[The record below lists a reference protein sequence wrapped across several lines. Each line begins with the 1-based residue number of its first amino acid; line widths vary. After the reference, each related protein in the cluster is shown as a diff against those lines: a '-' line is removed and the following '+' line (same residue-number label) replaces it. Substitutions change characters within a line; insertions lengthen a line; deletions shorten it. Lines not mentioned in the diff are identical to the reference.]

1 MGSSNAS
8 GLLVALLMIFSLLLF
23 GAALWYYM
31 FHRRS
36 CTLLG
41 DLSNEKND
49 VSNGDYEM
57 VEVDSMDEEDSQFT
71 IEMSGEMGTDDLDD
85 LFLTELDMQNPSLD
99 FVDSMKDEINPFH
112 NQDTSIDS
120 GHRISISTPG
130 SAERKII
137 QSEAMSQFVKNINSN
152 NNTPQ
157 P

>member
-1 MGSSNAS
+1 MQRFKKQAQDATAMVMSAGSANEPPP
-8 GLLVALLMIFSLLLF
+8 GGKNHQEFIERL
-23 GAALWYYM
+23 
-31 FHRRS
+31 RRQRQ
-36 CTLLG
+36 
-41 DLSNEKND
+41 
-49 VSNGDYEM
+49 
-57 VEVDSMDEEDSQFT
+57 EEA
-71 IEMSGEMGTDDLDD
+71 DDLDD

-152 NNTPQ
+152 SNTPQ